1 LRKSLYAIALV
12 LLLFSASASALY
24 LDVSSTVVIQ
34 EEQKD
39 IPIAIRNDSYKEE
52 NYSIEF
58 SAPFEAIVG
67 SYSGKLGAGKATIAT
82 LSIMPNEELAGST
95 YEGTLEVSMGEEK
108 VSRKIRVLFKEEE
121 ILREEP
127 VEENSLT
134 GFYTVAGS
142 VLTLENALN
151 AFLAVIAAVLLI
163 AFIARYVK
171 RLEAKK

>member
-12 LLLFSASASALY
+12 LLVFSTSVSALY
-24 LDVSSTVVIQ
+24 LDVSNTVVIQ
-34 EEQKD
+34 EGQKD

-58 SAPFEAIVG
+58 SAPFEAIVS

-82 LSIMPNEELAGST
+82 LSIQPNKELAGST

-108 VSRKIRVLFKEEE
+108 VSRKIRVLFKEEVLE
-121 ILREEP
+121 EEP
-127 VEENSLT
+127 VEENPLT
-134 GFYTVAGS
+134 GFYTIAGS
-142 VLTLENALN
+142 ILTLENALN